1 MAEALL
7 ASQEGLCPMYLALP
21 TPNATLF
28 AGFASTMEYAG
39 IEHTADYKVLP
50 PDVAREAAAP
60 TTCDPSQQ
68 HDESE
73 FENGDSVV
81 VAPPISRSPEPDTG
95 SESATRAC
103 VNEPAPPTT
112 TTTTGSAAV
121 CNTSSPNYCPIDY
134 HNNVYNDK
142 LQDSTTE
149 DATAAEG
156 DLGDREKVEDPYRNN
171 INTDV
176 DDHNNSAL
184 LSLGGG
190 VASTKKRA
198 RNHHHNIILQGEG
211 EVAALEKR
219 VCSRL
224 REDTLRISD
233 SDQRRTGAGSTSHQH
248 HQQQQQGVSEAGLP
262 LSYLDLR
269 VIQQQHGRFV
279 SVDASSDS
287 RLQDITG
294 TALYSQEIVKQIA
307 VGSERYIQQLTVG
320 PNNNNNNDMPYPA
333 TSSPPNSLEDLR
345 MRHQH
350 HLTENPVDEHASTDG
365 NVLAAQSPPHTFQL
379 HSQGM
384 RIRSDAFP
392 FGVLFPHLTTN
403 KILPEPHFS
412 TSPQLLPFGLP
423 DNHQCREDEDIDKT
437 RNHHEHHS
445 QVNGIDDVIHA
456 TLKPE
461 DNVNSSDEPRSER
474 NHHPHHHYLLSRTG
488 ASPQHP
494 DHEEYLERHQESS
507 SPEIRRN
514 GRSVSPKDDH
524 LQHHRDVILSGRT
537 QVRDSGGGGGGRTPL
552 LGNSN
557 LSSGT
562 PSAGDNT
569 SSNAASFTHLTSL
582 QPSSSSTPSPLELGG
597 NTTAEDGGGRSGSVL
612 QQLSPAGG
620 NETNDHRGM
629 YATTP
634 TSALEHHHHHHHH
647 LSGLHHTTGFHPH
660 DTSAVSSAS
669 ALMHS
674 PATNLTR

>member
-1 MAEALL
+1 
-7 ASQEGLCPMYLALP
+7 
-21 TPNATLF
+21 
-28 AGFASTMEYAG
+28 MEYGA
-39 IEHTADYKVLP
+39 IEHTSDYKVLP
-50 PDVAREAAAP
+50 PDVASETAAP

-73 FENGDSVV
+73 FENGDSLV

-95 SESATRAC
+95 SESATCAC
-103 VNEPAPPTT
+103 VNELAPP
-112 TTTTGSAAV
+112 TTTGSAAV

-134 HNNVYNDK
+134 HNNEYSDK
-142 LQDSTTE
+142 LQDSAIE

-156 DLGDREKVEDPYRNN
+156 DLGDREKVENPYRNN
-171 INTDV
+171 MSTDM
-176 DDHNNSAL
+176 DEHNDSGL

-190 VASTKKRA
+190 VASTRKRA
-198 RNHHHNIILQGEG
+198 RNHDQNIILHGE
-211 EVAALEKR
+211 ELAALEKR
-219 VCSRL
+219 RCIRL
-224 REDTLRISD
+224 REDTLRISE
-233 SDQRRTGAGSTSHQH
+233 SDQRRPGAGSSSH
-248 HQQQQQGVSEAGLP
+248 QQQGVSEDGLP

-269 VIQQQHGRFV
+269 VIQQQQHGRFV

-287 RLQDITG
+287 RLQGITD
-294 TALYSQEIVKQIA
+294 TSLYGQEVAKQVA
-307 VGSERYIQQLTVG
+307 GGSERYIQQLTAG
-320 PNNNNNNDMPYPA
+320 HNNNNNNDMPYSS

-345 MRHQH
+345 MRHQQ
-350 HLTENPVDEHASTDG
+350 HLAENPADEHASTDG
-365 NVLAAQSPPHTFQL
+365 TALAAQSPPHSFQL

-403 KILPEPHFS
+403 KILPEQHFS
-412 TSPQLLPFGLP
+412 TSPQLLPFGLQ
-423 DNHQCREDEDIDKT
+423 DNHQGREDEDTGKT
-437 RNHHEHHS
+437 RSHHEHHN

-456 TLKPE
+456 TLKQE

-474 NHHPHHHYLLSRTG
+474 NHHPHHHYLLSRAA

-494 DHEEYLERHQESS
+494 DQEEYLQRHQESS

-514 GRSVSPKDDH
+514 GRSTSPTDDH

-537 QVRDSGGGGGGRTPL
+537 QIHNSGGGRGGGSGGGGRTPL

-562 PSAGDNT
+562 ASAGNN
-569 SSNAASFTHLTSL
+569 SSNAVSFTHLTSL
-582 QPSSSSTPSPLELGG
+582 QPSSSSTPSPLGLGG
-597 NTTAEDGGGRSGSVL
+597 NTTAEDGGGGSGSVL
-612 QQLSPAGG
+612 QQLSPTGG
-620 NETNDHRGM
+620 NETNEHRGM

-660 DTSAVSSAS
+660 DASAVSSAS

>member
-1 MAEALL
+1 
-7 ASQEGLCPMYLALP
+7 
-21 TPNATLF
+21 
-28 AGFASTMEYAG
+28 MEYAA
-39 IEHTADYKVLP
+39 IEHTSDYKVLP
-50 PDVAREAAAP
+50 PDVARETAAP

-73 FENGDSVV
+73 FENGDSLV

-112 TTTTGSAAV
+112 TGSVAV

-134 HNNVYNDK
+134 HNNGYSDK
-142 LQDSTTE
+142 LQDSATE
-149 DATAAEG
+149 DGTAAEG
-156 DLGDREKVEDPYRNN
+156 DLGDRERVEDPYRSN

-176 DDHNNSAL
+176 EDHNDSGL
-184 LSLGGG
+184 LSLRGG
-190 VASTKKRA
+190 VASTRKRT
-198 RNHHHNIILQGEG
+198 RNLHPNIILQGEG
-211 EVAALEKR
+211 EVAAPEKR
-219 VCSRL
+219 ACSRL
-224 REDTLRISD
+224 REDTLRISE
-233 SDQRRTGAGSTSHQH
+233 SDQRRTGAGSTSH
-248 HQQQQQGVSEAGLP
+248 QQGVSEAGLP

-279 SVDASSDS
+279 TVDASSDS
-287 RLQDITG
+287 RLQDITDA
-294 TALYSQEIVKQIA
+294 ALYSQEIVKQVA
-307 VGSERYIQQLTVG
+307 GGSERYIQQLTAAH
-320 PNNNNNNDMPYPA
+320 NNNNNDMPYSA

-345 MRHQH
+345 MRHQQ
-350 HLTENPVDEHASTDG
+350 HLTDNPVDDHASTDG
-365 NVLAAQSPPHTFQL
+365 TVLAVQSQPHTFQL

-412 TSPQLLPFGLP
+412 TSPHLLPFGLQ
-423 DNHQCREDEDIDKT
+423 DNHQGRGDEDIDKT
-437 RNHHEHHS
+437 RSHHEHHS

-461 DNVNSSDEPRSER
+461 DSVNSSDEPRSER
-474 NHHPHHHYLLSRTG
+474 NHHPHHHYLLSRTC
-488 ASPQHP
+488 ASPHHP
-494 DHEEYLERHQESS
+494 DHEEYLQRHQESS

-514 GRSVSPKDDH
+514 GRSASPKDDH
-524 LQHHRDVILSGRT
+524 LQHHRDVILSGRA
-537 QVRDSGGGGGGRTPL
+537 QVHDSGGGGGGRTPL

-557 LSSGT
+557 LTSGT
-562 PSAGDNT
+562 ASAGDNT

-597 NTTAEDGGGRSGSVL
+597 NTTAEDGGGGSGSVL

-647 LSGLHHTTGFHPH
+647 HLSGLHHTTGFHHH
-660 DTSAVSSAS
+660 DASVVSSAS

>member
-1 MAEALL
+1 L
-7 ASQEGLCPMYLALP
+7 
-21 TPNATLF
+21 
-28 AGFASTMEYAG
+28 AGFAATMEYAAVD
-39 IEHTADYKVLP
+39 HTSDYKVLP
-50 PDVAREAAAP
+50 PDVARQTAAP

-68 HDESE
+68 NDESE
-73 FENGDSVV
+73 FENGDSLV
-81 VAPPISRSPEPDTG
+81 VAPPISRSPEPDSG

-112 TTTTGSAAV
+112 TTSSLAV
-121 CNTSSPNYCPIDY
+121 SNTSSPNYCPIDY
-134 HNNVYNDK
+134 HNNGYSDK
-142 LQDSTTE
+142 LPESATE

-156 DLGDREKVEDPYRNN
+156 DLGDRERVEDPYRSN

-176 DDHNNSAL
+176 EDHNDRGL
-184 LSLGGG
+184 LSLRGG
-190 VASTKKRA
+190 VASTRKRT
-198 RNHHHNIILQGEG
+198 RNHHQNIILQGEG
-211 EVAALEKR
+211 EVAALGKR
-219 VCSRL
+219 ACSRP
-224 REDTLRISD
+224 REDTFRISE
-233 SDQRRTGAGSTSHQH
+233 SDQRRPGAGSTSH
-248 HQQQQQGVSEAGLP
+248 QQGVSEAGLP

-269 VIQQQHGRFV
+269 VIQQQHSRFL

-287 RLQDITG
+287 RLQDISD
-294 TALYSQEIVKQIA
+294 TALYSQEIVKQVA
-307 VGSERYIQQLTVG
+307 GGSERYIQQL
-320 PNNNNNNDMPYPA
+320 PAAHNSNNNDMPYSA

-345 MRHQH
+345 MRHQQ
-350 HLTENPVDEHASTDG
+350 HLTDNPVDDHASTDG
-365 NVLAAQSPPHTFQL
+365 TVLAVQSPPHIFQL

-412 TSPQLLPFGLP
+412 TSPQLLSFGLQ
-423 DNHQCREDEDIDKT
+423 DNHQGREDEDIDKT
-437 RNHHEHHS
+437 RSHHEHHS

-461 DNVNSSDEPRSER
+461 DSVNSSDEPRSER
-474 NHHPHHHYLLSRTG
+474 NHHPHHHYLLSRTC

-494 DHEEYLERHQESS
+494 DHEEYLQRHQESS
-507 SPEIRRN
+507 SPERRRN
-514 GRSVSPKDDH
+514 GRSASPKDDH
-524 LQHHRDVILSGRT
+524 LQQHRDVILSGRA
-537 QVRDSGGGGGGRTPL
+537 QVHDSGGGGGGRTPL

-557 LSSGT
+557 LTSGT
-562 PSAGDNT
+562 ASAGDNT

-597 NTTAEDGGGRSGSVL
+597 NTTAEDGGGGSGSVL

-620 NETNDHRGM
+620 NETNEHRGM

-660 DTSAVSSAS
+660 DASVVSSAS